1 MNISLKSDNTI
12 KVILYEDNPDMR
24 EGLSTLLAFTKGFE
38 LAGSFINCADCEN
51 HVLALQPDVILMDI
65 EMPNVNG
72 LEGIQKI
79 RTVNNEVKIIVLT
92 VFEDNQNVFNAI
104 CSGANGYLLK
114 KSSLE
119 QIIAAIHEVLAGG
132 SPMTPSVASKV
143 LQLLADSN
151 LSSKQKQDYGLT
163 AREKEILQS
172 LVNGN
177 SYKMIAAEQNISIH
191 TVKTHLKK
199 IYQKLQ
205 VHSQTEAVAKALKN
219 KII

>member
-1 MNISLKSDNTI
+1 MI

-24 EGLSTLLAFTKGFE
+24 EGLSAFLKLTKGFE
-38 LAGSFINCADCEN
+38 LAGSFTNCTDSEMHAK
-51 HVLALQPDVILMDI
+51 ALQPDVILMDI
-65 EMPNVNG
+65 EMPGVNG

-79 RTVNNEVKIIVLT
+79 RTISNDVKIIVLT

-114 KSSLE
+114 QSSPE
-119 QIIAAIHEVLAGG
+119 QIVAAIHEVLAGG
-132 SPMTPSVASKV
+132 SPMTPSIASKV
-143 LQLLADSN
+143 LKLLTDSN

-163 AREKEILQS
+163 PREKDILQS

-177 SYKMIAAEQNISIH
+177 SYKMISAEQNITVD

-205 VHSQTEAVAKALKN
+205 VHSQTEAVVKALKN
-219 KII
+219 KIV